1 VLQTLLHGAFVWLQ
15 PRSPVVVAV
24 AERDRGPD
32 PPGARLEAEVVVGS
46 GPRAA
51 AVAQVDRRAERE
63 NRRGAAEESR
73 PDVRAAAVA
82 NHRRANRVAVQPAGK
97 RADAKAPVEG
107 AADEREAPGK
117 VQAAVAVLVVE
128 HSLPWLG

>member
-1 VLQTLLHGAFVWLQ
+1 
-15 PRSPVVVAV
+15 V
-24 AERDRGPD
+24 AERGRGPD
-32 PPGARLEAEVVVGS
+32 PPGARLEAGVVVGS

-51 AVAQVDRRAERE
+51 AVAQVDRQAERE

-73 PDVRAAAVA
+73 PDVRPAAVA
-82 NHRRANRVAVQPAGK
+82 NHRRANQVAVQPAGK

-107 AADEREAPGK
+107 AADEKEAPGK
-117 VQAAVAVLVVE
+117 AQAAVAVLVVE